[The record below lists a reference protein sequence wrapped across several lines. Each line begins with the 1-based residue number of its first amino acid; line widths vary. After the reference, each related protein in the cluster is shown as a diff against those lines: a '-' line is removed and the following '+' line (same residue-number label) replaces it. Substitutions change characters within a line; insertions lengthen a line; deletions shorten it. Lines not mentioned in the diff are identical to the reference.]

1 MNNLMKLNYDD
12 YYKFLV
18 SLGILGF
25 IFFSGIIYY
34 LGSNKVLTPFVSFWL
49 TLFIVIF
56 LILIFSGMLPWRN
69 RQKNLDKLLSLEVS
83 EKELT
88 IKQLDL
94 DMKSKQLEKKE
105 SELRLKEKNLVLNK
119 LPEKIE

>member
-1 MNNLMKLNYDD
+1 MNELIKLNYDD
-12 YYKFLV
+12 YYKFLT
-18 SLGILGF
+18 SLGIVGF
-25 IFFSGIIYY
+25 LFISGIIYY
-34 LGSNKVLTPFVSFWL
+34 LGSNRVLTSFVSFGL
-49 TLFIVIF
+49 IIFIIIF
-56 LILIFSGMLPWRN
+56 IILILAGMLPWRN

-88 IKQLDL
+88 VKQLDL

-105 SELRLKEKNLVLNK
+105 SDLRLKEKHLVLNK